1 MVARFEV
8 SSVRSKVLFAAVLA
22 GLLLVLVGGPAL
34 GAASA
39 AKPPKVTIRTTEYGI
54 PRILADTFQGLGY
67 GYGYAIAR
75 EQICTLA
82 DTYVTSRGERSL
94 YFGPEAEAPDG
105 NTNLDSDF
113 FWKRVRAEGT
123 VASLLKQKPPN
134 GPKPDVKQ
142 AMKGYVAG
150 YNAYLRKAGVRGI
163 TDPRC
168 RGKEW
173 VKPITV
179 ADAWHRMYQLV
190 LIASQGASL
199 DGIAQAQPPATPAS
213 ADFPEPVDS
222 AEGVTPEDFAGMD
235 DRGKFGSAGGLG
247 SNAVGLGR
255 QSTRS
260 GKGLLL
266 GNPHFPWHGSER
278 FFQAQLTIPGQV
290 NVSGASLL
298 GVPIA
303 LIGHTRNLAWSHTVS
318 TARRFVVF
326 QETLVPGDPTSYL
339 VDGQPRKMKATPVTV
354 KTRGGGA
361 ESRTLYS
368 TIHGPVLNSVQGTP
382 LFAWTPTT
390 AYSIGDAN
398 ADNFRIANHF
408 FETNQA
414 QSTKRLLAILKK
426 NQGIPW
432 VNTIASDSKGN
443 ALYADIGSVPNA
455 SDERVA
461 ECNTGI
467 GAAAWPSA
475 RLAVFD
481 GKRSECALDQKA
493 PGAAAPGILPASSQ
507 PFQIRKDYV
516 ENSNDSYWLTNVDEP
531 LEGFDRI
538 IGEERIAQT
547 ERTRL
552 GQKMVNETLANG
564 GKFTLAKLKAMEFND
579 RVGSA
584 EILADDLIA
593 YCKANP
599 SMLGST
605 GPVDVSAACA
615 AIEGW
620 DRRNNL
626 ESRGGLLWGK
636 FITCAFFGC
645 GEVPGSGLPVYKNA
659 FVFTD
664 PIGTPSGLNTDNP
677 DVARAFADAT
687 TFFTSQGV
695 ALDAKTGDYQYVVRN
710 GKKIPIHGGDYEP
723 VGSFNAIWGPW
734 ETGKGITDI
743 ADGSS
748 FIIAADMR
756 GAKCPKVSTILTYS
770 QSENPKSKHYAD
782 QTRLFSKKKWVT
794 DRFCKGQ
801 QMKSPRLRVE
811 RFRGGAKAEKKGF

>member
-1 MVARFEV
+1 MIVGSGV
-8 SSVRSKVLFAAVLA
+8 SSVRSRILFGIAMIGVLFAALA
-22 GLLLVLVGGPAL
+22 GTAVSG
-34 GAASA
+34 ASA
-39 AKPPKVTIRTTEYGI
+39 KGKKAPRVTVRTTEYGI
-54 PRILADTFQGLGY
+54 PRILADNFTGLGY

-82 DTYVTSRGERSL
+82 DTYITSRGERSL
-94 YFGPEAEAPDG
+94 YFGADAEAPDG

-113 FWKRVRAEGT
+113 FWKRIRAEGT
-123 VASLLKQKPPN
+123 VASLLKKKAPT
-134 GPKPDVKQ
+134 GPKPEIKQ

-150 YNAYLRKAGVRGI
+150 YNAYLKKTGVKRI
-163 TDPRC
+163 SDPRC
-168 RGKEW
+168 RGKSW
-173 VKPITV
+173 VKPITEL
-179 ADAWHRMYQLV
+179 DAWHRLYQLV

-199 DGIAQAQPPATPAS
+199 DGIAQAQPPATQAS
-213 ADFPEPVDS
+213 ADAPEAADP
-222 AEGVTPEDFAGMD
+222 AEGVTPEDFGEMD
-235 DRGKFGSAGGLG
+235 DFVGGLG
-247 SNAVGLGR
+247 SNAVGLG
-255 QSTRS
+255 SDATRS

-266 GNPHFPWHGSER
+266 GNPHFPWQGSER
-278 FFQAQLTIPGQV
+278 FFQAQMTIPGKV
-290 NVSGASLL
+290 NVSGAGLL

-318 TARRFVVF
+318 TARRFIVF

-339 VDGQPRKMKATPVTV
+339 VDGQPRKMKATTVKV
-354 KTRGGGA
+354 KTRGGGTQT
-361 ESRTLYS
+361 RTLYS
-368 TIHGPVLNSVQGTP
+368 TIHGPILNSVQRTP
-382 LFAWTPTT
+382 LFGWTPTI

-398 ADNFRIANHF
+398 AGNFRIANHF

-414 QSTKRLLAILKK
+414 QSTKQLLNILKR

-455 SDERVA
+455 TDERVA
-461 ECNTGI
+461 ECNTGL
-467 GAAAWPSA
+467 GAVAWPTN

-481 GKRSECALDQKA
+481 GQRSECALDKKVA
-493 PGAAAPGILPASSQ
+493 GAAAPGIMSANDQ
-507 PFQIRKDYV
+507 PYEFRKDYV
-516 ENSNDSYWLTNVDEP
+516 ENSNDSYWFTNVKAP

-552 GQKMVNETLANG
+552 GHKMVNEVLAE
-564 GKFTLAKLKAMEFND
+564 GKFTLAKLKAMEYND

-599 SMLGST
+599 SMLGSA
-605 GPVDVSAACA
+605 GPTDVSGGCSV
-615 AIEGW
+615 IENW

-626 ESRGGLLWGK
+626 DSRGGLLWSK
-636 FITCAFFGC
+636 FIGCAFYGC
-645 GEVPGSGLPVYKNA
+645 GDGPSSGLPVYKNE

-677 DVARAFADAT
+677 DVPKAFADAVG
-687 TFFTSQGV
+687 FFASQGIP
-695 ALDAKTGDYQYVVRN
+695 LDAKTGDYQYVVRN

-734 ETGKGITDI
+734 VPGKGITEVT
-743 ADGSS
+743 DGSS

-756 GAKCPKVSTILTYS
+756 GAKCPEVSTILTYS

-794 DRFCKGQ
+794 DRFCKSQ
-801 QMKSPRLRVE
+801 QMKSPGLRVE
-811 RFRGGAKAEKKGF
+811 KFSGGAKAEKRGF

>member
-1 MVARFEV
+1 VIVRAGV
-8 SSVRSKVLFAAVLA
+8 SSVRLKVLVGSVLT
-22 GLLLVLVGGPAL
+22 GLLLALAAGP
-34 GAASA
+34 GAPGADA
-39 AKPPKVTIRTTEYGI
+39 AKSPRVTVRTTEYGI
-54 PRILADTFQGLGY
+54 PRILADDFRGLGY

-82 DTYVTSRGERSL
+82 DTYLTSRGERSL
-94 YFGPEAEAPDG
+94 YFGSGAEAPDG

-113 FWKRVRAEGT
+113 FWKRIRAEGT
-123 VASLLKQKPPN
+123 VAKLLKKKAPA
-134 GPKPDVKQ
+134 GPKPQIKR

-150 YNAYLRKAGVRGI
+150 YNAYLRKTGVRKI
-163 TDPRC
+163 SDPRC
-168 RGKEW
+168 RGRKW

-179 ADAWHRMYQLV
+179 LDAWHRMYQLV

-199 DGIAQAQPPATPAS
+199 DGIAQAQPPATSAS
-213 ADFPEPVDS
+213 AGGAAPEPEEIDPD
-222 AEGVTPEDFAGMD
+222 AFEETDDFV
-235 DRGKFGSAGGLG
+235 GGLG
-247 SNAVGLGR
+247 SNAVGLGSA
-255 QSTRS
+255 STKS

-266 GNPHFPWHGSER
+266 GNPHFPWKGSER
-278 FFQAQLTIPGQV
+278 FFQAQLTVPGKV

-339 VDGQPRKMKATPVTV
+339 VDGQPRKMKATTVRV
-354 KTRGGGA
+354 KTKGGGT
-361 ESRTLYS
+361 ETRTLYS

-382 LFAWTPTT
+382 LFGWSNDI

-398 ADNFRIANHF
+398 AGNFRITNHF
-408 FETNQA
+408 FETNRA
-414 QSTKRLLAILKK
+414 QSAKKLLGILKK

-432 VNTIASDSKGN
+432 VNTIAADSKGN
-443 ALYADIGSVPNA
+443 ALYADIGSVPNVT
-455 SDERVA
+455 DERVE
-461 ECNTGI
+461 ECNTGL
-467 GAAAWPSA
+467 GAVAWPTN
-475 RLAVFD
+475 RLAVLD
-481 GKRSECALDQKA
+481 GQRSECALDRKV
-493 PGAAAPGILPASSQ
+493 PGAAAAGILPASRQ
-507 PFQIRKDYV
+507 PFQLRRDYV
-516 ENSNDSYWLTNVDEP
+516 ENSNDSYWLTNVKQP
-531 LEGFDRI
+531 IEGFDRI
-538 IGEERIAQT
+538 IGEERIPQT

-552 GQKMVNETLANG
+552 GHKMVNEVLAN
-564 GKFTLAKLKAMEFND
+564 GKFTLAKLKAMEFNN

-584 EILADDLIA
+584 EILADDLVA

-599 SMLGST
+599 SMEGSS
-605 GPVDVSAACA
+605 GPVDVSAACGV
-615 AIEGW
+615 IENW

-626 ESRGGLLWGK
+626 RSRGGLLWGK
-636 FITCAFFGC
+636 FISCAFYGC
-645 GEVPGSGLPVYKNA
+645 GDTPSSGLPVYRNE

-677 DVARAFADAT
+677 DIARAFADT
-687 TFFTSQGV
+687 VTFFNSQGV
-695 ALDAKTGDYQYVVRN
+695 PLDAKTGDYQYVVRN

-734 ETGKGITDI
+734 VPGKGIPEI
-743 ADGSS
+743 LDGSS

-756 GAKCPKVSTILTYS
+756 GRKCPKVSTILTYS
-770 QSENPKSKHYAD
+770 QSENPKSRHYAD

-811 RFRGGAKAEKKGF
+811 RFRGGARAERRGF